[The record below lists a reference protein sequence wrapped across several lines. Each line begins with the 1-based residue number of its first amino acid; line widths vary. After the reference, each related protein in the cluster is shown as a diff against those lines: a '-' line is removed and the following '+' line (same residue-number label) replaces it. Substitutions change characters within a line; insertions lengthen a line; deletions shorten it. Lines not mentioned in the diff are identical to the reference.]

1 MAAVSVRHVLHDP
14 ESRGIAVRRLPL
26 SVRYQSL
33 IVNCWRVLLA
43 TALGLFALSV
53 PARYAELEAVALATD
68 RNHPGLLTGIWKTI
82 SAPGV
87 YPGLV
92 LGLEVAFVVGLALAS
107 AGIALGGRGDWR
119 NLFFSAV
126 FVTYSV
132 WVTPTLDALE
142 GGSLLGHAAGMVQAT
157 GLIFAIHFFLLFPD
171 GRFVPRWTRVSS
183 AFWIVY
189 TLAWGVQP
197 GAWYSLIDPFEVP
210 FLIFATLMTGWIT
223 GLIAQLTRYRR
234 TASSQQCAQTK
245 WVILAVAGAVAGY
258 GTVYLPGVF
267 IADSGTLRVVFDLF
281 HVPVFWVLAMP
292 ISFALCI
299 SMLRYQLFDFPMAI
313 NRTLVYASLTTTLA
327 LIYIGMVTLL
337 GQILHSLAGSSNLAI
352 AGSTLTVSALFR
364 PARARIQEVIDRRFY
379 RRRYDAAHALDTFTI
394 RLREEIDLA
403 SLEAELLALVN
414 QTMQP
419 THASLWL
426 LRPTGGSPS
435 GRQVST

>member
-1 MAAVSVRHVLHDP
+1 MATASIPRVLSNPENGGTAVQ
-14 ESRGIAVRRLPL
+14 RLPL
-26 SVRYQSL
+26 NIRYQSL
-33 IVNCWRVLLA
+33 VVNCWRVLVA
-43 TALGLFALSV
+43 TTLGLFALSV
-53 PARYAELEAVALATD
+53 PARYAELEAVAEAAE
-68 RNHPGLLTGIWKTI
+68 RNHPGLLSGFWGTI
-82 SAPGV
+82 SAPGA
-87 YPGLV
+87 YPGIV
-92 LGLEVAFVVGLALAS
+92 LSLEVTFVVGLALAS
-107 AGIALGGRGDWR
+107 AGIAVGGRADWR

-132 WVTPTLDALE
+132 WVTPTLDALS
-142 GGSLLGHAAGMVQAT
+142 GGPLLRHAASMVQAT

-197 GAWYSLIDPFEVP
+197 DAWYSLIDPFEVP
-210 FLIFATLMTGWIT
+210 LLIFAALMTGWIT

-234 TASSQQCAQTK
+234 NASSQQCAQTK

-267 IADSGTLRVVFDLF
+267 IAETGAARVAFDLF

-299 SMLRYQLFDFPMAI
+299 SMLRYHLFDFPTAI

-327 LIYIGMVTLL
+327 LTYIGMVTLL

-364 PARARIQEVIDRRFY
+364 PARSRIQEVIDRRFY
-379 RRRYDAAHALDTFTI
+379 RKRYDAAQALDTFTT

-403 SLEAELLALVN
+403 SLETELLALVN

-426 LRPTGGSPS
+426 LRPADGD
-435 GRQVST
+435 RRVVDR